1 MLGKILSPQIGRLRP
16 LTYQYIM
23 RAHESS
29 HNTEKINMCAS
40 QAKRFVCR
48 GGGTSFNVLE
58 DIKAVRRIGVENANQ
73 RQLSHHKHKEEVHIS
88 ISTLHFNIKNQ
99 KTDNTVFFHL
109 LVADNFR

>member
-1 MLGKILSPQIGRLRP
+1 
-16 LTYQYIM
+16 M

-29 HNTEKINMCAS
+29 HNTEKINTCAS

-73 RQLSHHKHKEEVHIS
+73 RQLPTINTKHKEEVHIS
-88 ISTLHFNIKNQ
+88 ISTLHFNIKN
-99 KTDNTVFFHL
+99 KEPEN
-109 LVADNFR
+109 